1 MFYFAHSAIIGLY
14 AMLYIIQ
21 LIVLFMHLF
30 ITLLI
35 LRRTWRQTCSQTL
48 MLRDH
53 VFYFPNGFSMS
64 HDELNDIINYINF
77 A

>member
-1 MFYFAHSAIIGLY
+1 MAAN
-14 AMLYIIQ
+14 
-21 LIVLFMHLF
+21 
-30 ITLLI
+30 LL
-35 LRRTWRQTCSQTL
+35 TETL

-64 HDELNDIINYINF
+64 HDELNDIISTF